1 MLLQITTTHVP
12 ATDLG
17 YLLGKNPA
25 RLQTFDLSYGRAHV
39 LYPEATPERC
49 TAALALDIDPIG
61 LVRGRRPGEA
71 GTVADYVNDRP
82 YVASSLL
89 SVAIAQV
96 YGSALGGKCR
106 DRPELAGTALP
117 FVIRLSALP
126 CHGGEA
132 LLRRLFEPLGYHVT
146 AERLAL
152 DPKFPDWGQSLYF
165 QVALTITARL
175 QDVLSHL
182 YVLIPVLDDEKHYWV
197 GDDEVEKLVEK
208 GEGWLETHPEKGTIA
223 LRYLKHRHGLARL
236 ALDRLVTEE
245 SAAIEAS
252 DEQAAATEDAVERGL
267 SLNEARMQ
275 AVAQVLADSDA
286 TSVIDLGCGEGRLLR
301 TLIRDKR
308 YSKLTGVDV
317 SPSVLDVAA
326 SRLRLSD
333 MTEKQR
339 ARVQLFQGALTYR
352 DRRFAGYDAATLI
365 EVIEHLE
372 PDRLPALVRVVFAF
386 ARPRTVVVT
395 TPNVEYNHRFSGLD
409 GGRMRHSD
417 HRFEWTRAEFAAWA
431 QEVGKA
437 HGYSVALSGIGEV
450 DEALG
455 PPTQLALFTLGRTEG
470 QP

>member
-1 MLLQITTTHVP
+1 MLLTISTTYVP

-25 RLQTFDLSYGRAHV
+25 RVQTFDLAYGKAHV
-39 LYPEATPERC
+39 FYPEATSERC

-106 DRPELAGTALP
+106 DRPELAQTAIPLCIELA
-117 FVIRLSALP
+117 VLP

-132 LLRRLFEPLGYHVT
+132 LLRRLFEPLGYAVE
-146 AERLAL
+146 AERLPL
-152 DPKFPDWGQSLYF
+152 DPQFPEWGQSLYF
-165 QVALTITARL
+165 HVRLCRTAKL
-175 QDVLSHL
+175 SDVLSHL

-197 GDDEVEKLVEK
+197 GEDEVEKLIEK

-236 ALDRLVTEE
+236 ALDRLIAEE
-245 SAAIEAS
+245 STEIEAS
-252 DEQAAATEDAVERGL
+252 DEQAGAAEEAVERGL

-275 AVAQVLADSDA
+275 AVAHVLAEAGA
-286 TSVIDLGCGEGRLLR
+286 TTVIDLGCGEGRLLR

-308 YSKLTGVDV
+308 YSKLSGVDV
-317 SPSVLDVAA
+317 SPRVLDVAA

-333 MTEKQR
+333 MTDKQR
-339 ARVQLFQGALTYR
+339 ERVALFQGALTYR
-352 DRRFAGYDAATLI
+352 DKRFSGYDAATLI
-365 EVIEHLE
+365 EVIEHLDVE
-372 PDRLPALVRVVFAF
+372 RLPALVRVVFAF

-395 TPNVEYNHRFSGLD
+395 TPNVEYNHRFSSLPAGQL
-409 GGRMRHSD
+409 RHAD
-417 HRFEWTRAEFAAWA
+417 HRFEWTRAEFAKWA
-431 QEVGKA
+431 EAVGKE
-437 HGYSVALSGIGEV
+437 HGYSVRLSGIGEL
-450 DEALG
+450 DDALG
-455 PPTQLALFTLGRTEG
+455 PPTQLAVFALGRSEG